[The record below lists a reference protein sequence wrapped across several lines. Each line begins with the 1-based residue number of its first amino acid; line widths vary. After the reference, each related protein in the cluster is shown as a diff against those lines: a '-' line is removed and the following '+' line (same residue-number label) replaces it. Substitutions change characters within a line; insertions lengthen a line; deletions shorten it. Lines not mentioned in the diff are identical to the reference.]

1 MAKIQVLLS
10 KFGALSFSSL
20 KLYFWHALGHEH
32 KLHRPSGVNAS
43 HITRRLV
50 LAVELVARRFY
61 ELGAS
66 PKGSSI
72 KRLNSKLKK
81 KSHLKFERKFRRM
94 SETIKNNFGC
104 MPCISC
110 AINAGE
116 RTSNSWLSVWCPCK
130 ALDHQR
136 SKEEFYIPVAVPL
149 EILREYRGEF
159 HFLRTEV

>member
-32 KLHRPSGVNAS
+32 KLHRPSGVNAP

-72 KRLNSKLKK
+72 KTKK
-81 KSHLKFERKFRRM
+81 AKFK
-94 SETIKNNFGC
+94 IKKE
-104 MPCISC
+104 ISFK
-110 AINAGE
+110 I
-116 RTSNSWLSVWCPCK
+116 
-130 ALDHQR
+130 
-136 SKEEFYIPVAVPL
+136 
-149 EILREYRGEF
+149 
-159 HFLRTEV
+159 